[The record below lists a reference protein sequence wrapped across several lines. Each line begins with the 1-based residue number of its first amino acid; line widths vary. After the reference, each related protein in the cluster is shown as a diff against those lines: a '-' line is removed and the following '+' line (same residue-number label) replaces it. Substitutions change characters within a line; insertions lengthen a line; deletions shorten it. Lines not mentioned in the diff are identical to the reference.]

1 MLEKLNKKYN
11 IILMLNIAG
20 WSTIIACLVL
30 CIPVFLNSWLFIGLL
45 SKGLFGLILVLF
57 FLIILIIA
65 SLVSGS
71 GFLWAAEMLK
81 LSRENNELNTIIADN
96 LYKLANKTEKNNEL
110 NTKIVD
116 NLDKLV
122 IKAESNN

>member
-20 WSTIIACLVL
+20 WITIIACLVL
-30 CIPVFLNSWLFIGLL
+30 CIPVFFNSWFLIGLL
-45 SKGLFGLILVLF
+45 SKGLFGLLLVLIC
-57 FLIILIIA
+57 LVLLVTL

-81 LSRENNELNTIIADN
+81 LARQNNETNTRIADN
-96 LYKLANKTEKNNEL
+96 LDILVNKTENN
-110 NTKIVD
+110 N
-116 NLDKLV
+116 
-122 IKAESNN
+122 